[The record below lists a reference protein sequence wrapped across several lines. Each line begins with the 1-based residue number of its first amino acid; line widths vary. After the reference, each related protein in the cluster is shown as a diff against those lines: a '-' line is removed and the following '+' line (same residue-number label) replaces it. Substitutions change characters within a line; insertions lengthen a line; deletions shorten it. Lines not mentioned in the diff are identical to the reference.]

1 MKNYK
6 NIFRI
11 LIGTVCFQL
20 SMTGCSDDFLT
31 PDPLSLYEP
40 SITFNTVEGLNAAL
54 ASADKA
60 LRAYWTNT
68 EACDLM
74 LPLMSEYL
82 FSDLTVAAKTDGA
95 LIFL

>member
-31 PDPLSLYEP
+31 PIRYHFMNLQ
-40 SITFNTVEGLNAAL
+40 
-54 ASADKA
+54 
-60 LRAYWTNT
+60 
-68 EACDLM
+68 
-74 LPLMSEYL
+74 
-82 FSDLTVAAKTDGA
+82 
-95 LIFL
+95 

>member
-40 SITFNTVEGLNAAL
+40 SITF
-54 ASADKA
+54 
-60 LRAYWTNT
+60 
-68 EACDLM
+68 
-74 LPLMSEYL
+74 
-82 FSDLTVAAKTDGA
+82 F
-95 LIFL
+95 